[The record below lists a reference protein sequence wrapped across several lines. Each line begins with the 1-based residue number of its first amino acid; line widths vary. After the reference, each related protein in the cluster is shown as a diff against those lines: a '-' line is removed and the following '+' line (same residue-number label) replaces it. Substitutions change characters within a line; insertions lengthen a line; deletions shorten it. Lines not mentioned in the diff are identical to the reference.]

1 MFIVVTNAEVQR
13 DVLLQEQACQMD
25 GRKVQ
30 YGEVIYALVVQQ
42 NEKRK
47 KLSEKR
53 SHGII
58 HQQGKKS
65 IKDVVA

>member
-1 MFIVVTNAEVQR
+1 MFIVVTNAIVQW

-25 GRKVQ
+25 GR
-30 YGEVIYALVVQQ
+30 EVEDIYALVVQQ
-42 NEKRK
+42 NKKRK

-65 IKDVVA
+65 ITGVVA